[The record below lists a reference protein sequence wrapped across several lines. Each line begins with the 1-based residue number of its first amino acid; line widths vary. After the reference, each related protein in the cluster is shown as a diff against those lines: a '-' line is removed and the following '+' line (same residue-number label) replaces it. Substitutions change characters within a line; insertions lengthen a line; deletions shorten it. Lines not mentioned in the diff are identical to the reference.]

1 MAYLSNIS
9 SDGESEELNDLIFS
23 LISDLSEVLKEYHVH
38 IA

>member
-1 MAYLSNIS
+1 MTYLSNIS

-23 LISDLSEVLKEYHVH
+23 LISDLSEVFKEYHVH